1 PGVTAV
7 GVTTKL
13 PLDVESRQDSAVFIE
28 GRPIPAGTIPP
39 ILQIVFATPSYFR
52 AMGISLVAGRVF
64 EAPNPA
70 GEPSAGPPE
79 VIVSDAFAARYWKNE
94 NAVGKRIRMNPFDP
108 WHTVV
113 GVVHSVRDVGLDQA
127 PIEEVYCPLVTMNAA
142 GAPWIPRDLALVA
155 RTTGD
160 AAALAPQ
167 VRRAVQAVDP
177 SLPLYRVSPTSALVA
192 ESTAR
197 TTFTLMLLG
206 IAALV
211 AMAIGAVG
219 IYGVISYLVSLRTR
233 EIGIRLALGA
243 TPGNMRLFV
252 TRQAV
257 VDAALGVVVG
267 VAAAMA
273 VTRVLAAILFS
284 VSPTD
289 PVTLAGSAALL
300 LATAVA
306 ASWVPARRAA
316 SLDPASTLR
325 GD

>member
-1 PGVTAV
+1 
-7 GVTTKL
+7 
-13 PLDVESRQDSAVFIE
+13 
-28 GRPIPAGTIPP
+28 
-39 ILQIVFATPSYFR
+39 
-52 AMGISLVAGRVF
+52 M
-64 EAPNPA
+64 
-70 GEPSAGPPE
+70 
-79 VIVSDAFAARYWKNE
+79 IVSDAFATRYWKNE
-94 NAVGKRIRMNPFDP
+94 NAVGKRLRMNPFDP

-113 GVVHSVRDVGLDQA
+113 GVVHSVRDAGLDQA